1 MNDTNYQEEVI
12 KRLDAILEALKDIK
26 TDSNKGL
33 EGVKDQIQAQTNLM
47 RFYQSNGSNGTK
59 EQPKQT
65 ESK

>member
-26 TDSNKGL
+26 IDSNKGL
-33 EGVKDQIQAQTNLM
+33 EGIKHQM
-47 RFYQSNGSNGTK
+47 RFYQSGNAKGTK
-59 EQPKQT
+59 EQTQT

>member
-12 KRLDAILEALKDIK
+12 KRLDAILEVLKDIK

-33 EGVKDQIQAQTNLM
+33 EGIKNQM
-47 RFYQSNGSNGTK
+47 RFYQSSSSKGTK
-59 EQPKQT
+59 EKPKQT

>member
-33 EGVKDQIQAQTNLM
+33 ESIKNQM
-47 RFYQSNGSNGTK
+47 RFYQSSSSSGTK
-59 EQPKQT
+59 EKPKQT
-65 ESK
+65 EIK